1 MESVE
6 LLIPAFLALMLV
18 ASLVS
23 QKTRFPYTLA
33 LVIVGIA
40 LTSTSIS
47 FVFGPFQ
54 QPVHNMVSAMQGVYD
69 QLVAG
74 NSGGLFVGLVVPPLL
89 FEAMMHVNSSDL
101 KHVVRPS
108 MTLATIGVVVATL
121 VGGLLLWKLAGMSFY
136 VAFLFAALISP
147 TDAATVLALFR
158 KVGVPTRLST
168 LMDTE
173 AAFND
178 ATAIVIFS
186 VILASVS
193 LPSISLVGSAET
205 FAVTF
210 GGGAIVG
217 LAVAFGAELLMG
229 VMQDRIAETILTIFA
244 VYGTYVL
251 ALAFDFSGLIA
262 VAIVGIYFGNLTT
275 RTSMSPASR
284 ESVTLFWE
292 IAAFIGNSVA
302 FLFIGFETN
311 ILNLVDAA
319 GLIAV
324 AYLAVLASR
333 ATSVY
338 PILAFFDRKGREIPR
353 KWKNVAMLG
362 GMRGALSVAL
372 AASIPVSALVS
383 AADVQTITTMVLG
396 VAFLS
401 ISIQAALLSG
411 YIRRNFAGE
420 RIEQLDVRL
429 ARSLSAIESLQK
441 LKEDGK
447 ISEEAFVEQLDKDKD
462 ELREV
467 LGDIHAS
474 MGARGVLVSRASGLY
489 SAVLGVPLSRAMDV
503 LKRHK
508 MDEPIEVEVEKTR
521 EQGETKD
528 SGQS

>member
-1 MESVE
+1 MPSVE

-18 ASLVS
+18 ASIVS
-23 QKTRFPYTLA
+23 QRTRFPYTLA
-33 LVIVGIA
+33 LVLVGIA
-40 LTSTSIS
+40 MTSTSIS
-47 FVFGPFQ
+47 FVFGPFEGS
-54 QPVHNMVSAMQGVYD
+54 VRAMVSAMQGVYD

-74 NSGGLFVGLVVPPLL
+74 NDGGLFVGLIVPPLL

-101 KHVVRPS
+101 RHVVKPS
-108 MTLATIGVVVATL
+108 LALATVGVVVATL
-121 VGGLLLWKLAGMSFY
+121 VGGVLLWKVAGLSFY

-158 KVGVPTRLST
+158 KVSVPTRLST

-193 LPSISLVGSAET
+193 LPRISLVGSAET

-210 GGGAIVG
+210 GGGAVVG
-217 LAVAFGAELLMG
+217 LTVAFLAELLMG
-229 VMQDRIAETILTIFA
+229 VMHDRIAETILTIFA
-244 VYGTYVL
+244 VYGTYVI
-251 ALAFDFSGLIA
+251 ALGFDFSGLIA

-292 IAAFIGNSVA
+292 VAAFIGNSIA
-302 FLFIGFETN
+302 FLFIGFETDLFKLASAAVL
-311 ILNLVDAA
+311 IL
-319 GLIAV
+319 V

-333 ATSVY
+333 AASVY
-338 PILAFFDRKGREIPR
+338 PILAFFDRRGRAIPR

-372 AASIPVSALVS
+372 AASIPVSAFVS
-383 AADVQTITTMVLG
+383 ANDVQTITTMVLG

-401 ISIQAALLSG
+401 ISIQAALLSS
-411 YIRRNFAGE
+411 YAARNFAAE
-420 RIEQLDVRL
+420 HIEQLDVRL
-429 ARSLSAIESLQK
+429 TRSLSAIESLEK

-447 ISEEAFVEQLDKDKD
+447 ISEEAFVEQLEKDKD

-467 LGDIHAS
+467 LGDIHSS
-474 MGARGVLVSRASGLY
+474 MGTKGVLVSRASGLY
-489 SAVLGVPLSRAMDV
+489 SAVLGVPLSRAMNV
-503 LKRHK
+503 LKLQK
-508 MDEPIEVEVEKTR
+508 MDKPIEDEVEKTR
-521 EQGETKD
+521 ERGETK
-528 SGQS
+528 GPEQG